1 MTMAQQLGVGDP
13 FPEFF
18 VNTVD
23 GRTLN
28 IPQDLSGEYSLLLF
42 YRGGW

>member
-1 MTMAQQLGVGDP
+1 MAQQLNDGDS
-13 FPEFF
+13 FPEYV

-23 GRTLN
+23 GKTLK
-28 IPQDLSGEYSLLLF
+28 IPQDLAGEYAVLLF

>member
-1 MTMAQQLGVGDP
+1 MARQLNAGDP
-13 FPEFF
+13 FPEYV

-23 GRTLN
+23 GKTLN
-28 IPQDLSGEYSLLLF
+28 VPQDLSGEYAVLLF

>member
-1 MTMAQQLGVGDP
+1 MARQLNTGDP
-13 FPEFF
+13 FPEYV

-23 GRTLN
+23 GSTLK
-28 IPQDLSGEYSLLLF
+28 IPQDLLGKYSVLLF